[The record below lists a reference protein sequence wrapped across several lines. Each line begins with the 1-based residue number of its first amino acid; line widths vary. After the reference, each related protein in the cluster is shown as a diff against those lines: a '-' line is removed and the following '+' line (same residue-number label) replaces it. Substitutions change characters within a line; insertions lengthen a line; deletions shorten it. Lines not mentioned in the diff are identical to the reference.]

1 MKIDPKLLMSPQQS
15 LDEARVRSLKEQQNQ
30 TSDAQKLEEVAEAF
44 EGIFVKML
52 LDRMPEEDPEG
63 IMSSGFGGQ
72 MFKGML
78 HSEYANLAANR
89 TNFGIADAILRQLQ
103 HQSTEQAVQPVEY
116 TRVSSDYG
124 MRADPF
130 HGHQRHHSGI
140 DFAAPLGTPVKGV
153 LSGRVMRAGPVGNY
167 GNLVEIRHSD
177 GRRTRY
183 GHLDEIKVE
192 VGQWI
197 ERGQVLG
204 TVGQTGR
211 STGPHLHFEL
221 REGDH
226 SINPA
231 QLLKLTPGGGHHS
244 H

>member
-1 MKIDPKLLMSPQQS
+1 MKFDPNQLIRPRQS
-15 LDEARVRSLKEQQNQ
+15 LDEQRVQALRERHSHGGEQER
-30 TSDAQKLEEVAEAF
+30 LEEVAEAF

-63 IMSSGFGGQ
+63 IMSSGYGGQ

-78 HSEYANLAANR
+78 HSEYADRAANR

-103 HQSTEQAVQPVEY
+103 QGHQDHPVAPVDNA
-116 TRVSSDYG
+116 RMSSNYG
-124 MRADPF
+124 LRSDPF
-130 HGHQRHHSGI
+130 HGHQQHHSGI

-153 LSGRVMRAGPVGNY
+153 LAGRVMRAGPAGNY

-183 GHLDEIKVE
+183 AHLDEIKVE
-192 VGQWI
+192 VGQWL
-197 ERGQVLG
+197 EKGQTLG

-221 REGDH
+221 RDGDH
-226 SINPA
+226 SVNPS
-231 QLLKLTPGGGHHS
+231 QLLKLVPGAGHKDH
-244 H
+244 

>member
-1 MKIDPKLLMSPQQS
+1 MKLDPPQLTAPQQS
-15 LDEARVRSLKEQQNQ
+15 LDEHRVQELRERHSQGGEQQR
-30 TSDAQKLEEVAEAF
+30 LEEVAEAF

-63 IMSSGFGGQ
+63 VMSSGYGGQ

-78 HSEYANLAANR
+78 HSEYADRAATT

-103 HQSTEQAVQPVEY
+103 QGQRDQPVAPVEDA
-116 TRVSSDYG
+116 RVSSDFG
-124 MRADPF
+124 LRSDPF
-130 HGHQRHHSGI
+130 HGHEQHHGGI

-153 LSGRVMRAGPVGNY
+153 LPGRVMRAGPAGHY

-183 GHLDEIKVE
+183 AHLDQIKVE

-197 ERGQVLG
+197 EKGRTVG

-211 STGPHLHFEL
+211 ATGPHLHFEL
-221 REGDH
+221 RDGER
-226 SINPA
+226 SVNPS
-231 QLLKLTPGGGHHS
+231 QLLKLSPGGDHS
-244 H
+244 DH